1 MFTKNCTALIQSDST
16 NVFGYIINFHNKV
29 PSTITITGI
38 SVPTEAWGGGHSDFV
53 FIFHFSF
60 FVLNVLIFT
69 SQFCFSIEISV
80 FIFYF
85 SVSVFHVFSLRHYAF
100 RLEFRFLFLL
110 FRVFLTFLFLPI
122 YFVLLFIFALTSL
135 VPFVCFFHF
144 FIFCFGF

>member
-16 NVFGYIINFHNKV
+16 NLFGYIINFHNKV

-38 SVPTEAWGGGHSDFV
+38 SVPTEAW
-53 FIFHFSF
+53 
-60 FVLNVLIFT
+60 
-69 SQFCFSIEISV
+69 FSIEISV

-100 RLEFRFLFLL
+100 RLEFRFLLLL

-135 VPFVCFFHF
+135 VPFVCFFHL